1 MTVCQLRTLLI
12 LSLMCIAAISDAAA
26 KDNRNKN
33 HHSRWEAAIHRF
45 EEADR
50 KTPQPRDGVLF
61 VGSSSIRLW
70 NLKKSFPRLE
80 AINHGFGGSEI
91 ADTIHFVDRI
101 VWPFTPRVVVFY
113 AGDNDIAG
121 GNSAEET
128 AKDFKTF
135 STQIHEQL
143 PDTQLIYIAI
153 KPSIARW
160 SLSKEMSKANAA
172 IAEQCRLDDKRIF
185 LNIWT
190 PMLGDNGLPKP
201 DLFLK
206 DGLHLNAA
214 GYELWTKLTAAELQ
228 KISFD

>member
-1 MTVCQLRTLLI
+1 MNIRQILTLLI
-12 LSLMCIAAISDAAA
+12 PALMWVVTISDAAA
-26 KDNRNKN
+26 EGTRKKN
-33 HHSRWEAAIHRF
+33 PHSRWEPAIRRF

-50 KTPQPRDGVLF
+50 KNPKPRDGVLF
-61 VGSSSIRLW
+61 VGSSSIRFW
-70 NLKKSFPRLE
+70 DLKKSFPKLE

-91 ADTIHFVDRI
+91 ADTVHFVDRI
-101 VWPFTPRVVVFY
+101 VWPFTPRVIVFY

-135 STQIHEQL
+135 SKQLHEQL
-143 PDTQLIYIAI
+143 PDTQLIYVAI

-190 PMLGDNGLPKP
+190 PMLGDNGQPKP

-214 GYELWTKLTAAELQ
+214 GYELWTKLTFAELQ
-228 KISFD
+228 KLSFD